1 MFSII
6 VSEKGGAERREHY
19 DRTEISVGRV
29 QGNELMLPK
38 GNVSKRHAR
47 LLYRDGRFIVTD
59 LKSTNGTYIN
69 GRKITQATIVRE
81 GDKIYI
87 GDFILRIDPDPSLAA
102 ASAIRSSEDSGSEPA
117 PELPVESSSEA
128 SRPMAPL
135 RAEATASRPAGEL
148 ISHFPLEHDPD
159 ESVPQVAVPG
169 PPRIPAAPRVAGLGT
184 PRPPLGL
191 SGPSTPHMASHPSP
205 LGRPAMP
212 QMPVIP
218 QGPALSAGAVASQ
231 GPLGAGRRA
240 IPPPLRADGPTAS
253 PSQLV
258 LHRSALSTVVERV
271 LALPELAPLLHGAI
285 ASDEL
290 TRRVDAAIPEQL
302 EKLRAAGEL
311 AADVDVE
318 ALSVDVRREVLELGP
333 LGPLLDDE
341 DVSEIQVVRH
351 DYVVAMNGRR
361 NVAADVVFTS
371 EAAVARVLARLCA
384 SSGQPLGPS
393 ETYVERRLPRGQR
406 LLAVCPPAASHGH
419 MVVLR
424 KPQRADLSLDD
435 LVRSG
440 TISRAMATLL
450 ATCVTAR
457 ANVLVVGALGSGA
470 TSFLGALAGA
480 GSVDD
485 RVVLLQEDDELILSQ
500 PHTVSLLVEGGAEA
514 ARALAAATRAHPDRL
529 VVGSF
534 AGHLAAEVVDAIG
547 DGIDGVLAAGR
558 SPTLRHALARLPADI
573 AATRAGLSV
582 ETSREWLASA
592 FDLVV
597 EVARLRD
604 GRHRVMRV
612 ADLALEGGVLTPR
625 DVFTFAV
632 ERTAAGGALEGTFY
646 ATGHVPRIVEDM
658 TARGVVVDSALF
670 KRSPTR

>member
-19 DRTEISVGRV
+19 DKTEISVGRV

-102 ASAIRSSEDSGSEPA
+102 ASAARANEDSASASEPA
-117 PELPVESSSEA
+117 PDLPVESPSEA
-128 SRPMAPL
+128 SRPAPQL
-135 RAEATASRPAGEL
+135 RAEATASRPASEL

-169 PPRIPAAPRVAGLGT
+169 PPRVPAAPRVGGLAT
-184 PRPPLGL
+184 PRPPLA
-191 SGPSTPHMASHPSP
+191 GPHAASHPSP

-212 QMPVIP
+212 QIPVIP
-218 QGPALSAGAVASQ
+218 QGPPLSAGAAPGS
-231 GPLGAGRRA
+231 LGAARRA
-240 IPPPLRADGPTAS
+240 IPPPLRADSPGSS

-258 LHRSALSTVVERV
+258 LHRSALHAVVERV
-271 LALPELAPLLHGAI
+271 LALPELSPLQHGAI
-285 ASDEL
+285 PTDDLA
-290 TRRVDAAIPEQL
+290 RRVDAAIPDQL

-311 AADVDVE
+311 SSDVDLE
-318 ALSVDVRREVLELGP
+318 SLSADVRREVLELGP

-384 SSGQPLGPS
+384 SSGLPLAPT

-406 LLAVCPPAASHGH
+406 LLAVCPPAATHGH

-500 PHTVSLLVEGGAEA
+500 PHTVSLLVDGGAEA

-534 AGHLAAEVVDAIG
+534 AGRLAAEVVDAIG
-547 DGIDGVLAAGR
+547 DGLDGVLAAGR

-612 ADLALEGGVLTPR
+612 ADLALEGGVITPR

-646 ATGHVPRIVEDM
+646 ATGHVPRIVEDI